1 MKSYIVKSGQN
12 LFDVAMTLYGS
23 IEGIFDLLVSNQERS
38 GYDTPLSY
46 DTELQVGDTLN
57 YNPEFLINQDVTEW
71 FNDNNIKVKNGNHI
85 YSHQDVEDK
94 ILTYVDNYNKEV
106 LEEAMTLYPS
116 VWDSENDA
124 IQTGYSIANAA
135 KFFPYIYMNYWGVG
149 YYNVEYEARKRVV
162 SSDIER
168 ASADEYS
175 MFQQALVK
183 TRMRI
188 VQNGSL
194 SSFTSA
200 LQTHTVLAIDWGDMS
215 ELEIYTA
222 TGETQ
227 EFSHCYEDD
236 GEHLITLYG
245 NVIFNDL
252 DLSDING
259 IYYPVS
265 VIKVIGAFTSKLLAN
280 ETINQL
286 ITTENEQDIEPD
298 LLGGS
303 PVAE

>member
-23 IEGIFDLLVSNQERS
+23 IEGIFDLLVSNQERT
-38 GYDTPLSY
+38 GYSTPLSY
-46 DTELQVGDTLN
+46 DTELQAGDTLN

-71 FNDNNIKVKNGNHI
+71 FDDNNVKVKNGNHV
-85 YSHQDVEDK
+85 YSHQEVEDK
-94 ILTYVDNYNKEV
+94 ILEYVDNYNKEV
-106 LEEAMTLYPS
+106 LEEAMTLYPY
-116 VWDSENDA
+116 VWDSDND
-124 IQTGYSIANAA
+124 TTLSNYSTTNAA
-135 KFFPYIYMNYWGVG
+135 KFFPYIYMNYWGTG
-149 YYNVEYEARKRVV
+149 YTNVEYQARQYVV
-162 SSDIER
+162 TGDIEKI
-168 ASADEYS
+168 SSDEYS
-175 MFQQALVK
+175 MFQQSLVK
-183 TRMRI
+183 TRMLI
-188 VQNGSL
+188 VQNGSM
-194 SSFTSA
+194 SSFTSS
-200 LQTHTVLAIDWGDMS
+200 LQTHTVLAIDWGDMT

-227 EFSHCYEDD
+227 EFEHCYEDD

-245 NVIFNDL
+245 NAVFNDL

-265 VIKVIGAFTSKLLAN
+265 VIKVIGTFTSKLLSN

-298 LLGGS
+298 LLGGG
-303 PVAE
+303 PVTE